1 MGVDMEIGDLIRTKG
16 QGKYSGRMGLVSEI
30 AYGLPNCIKV
40 FWLDTKGFAPAIAS
54 NVEVL
59 K

>member
-1 MGVDMEIGDLIRTKG
+1 MKIGDLIRTKG
-16 QGKYSGRMGLVSEI
+16 QGKYSGRLGLVSEI
-30 AYGLPNCIKV
+30 PYGLPNCIKV
-40 FWLDTKGFAPAIAS
+40 LWLDTKSFAPAIVS

>member
-1 MGVDMEIGDLIRTKG
+1 MKIGDLIRTKG

-30 AYGLPNCIKV
+30 AYGLNNCIKV
-40 FWLDTKGFAPAIAS
+40 FWLDTKSFSPAVVS

>member
-1 MGVDMEIGDLIRTKG
+1 MEIGDLIRTKG

>member
-1 MGVDMEIGDLIRTKG
+1 MKIGDLIKLKEHC
-16 QGKYSGRMGLVSEI
+16 KYSGRLGLVSEI
-30 AYGLPNCIKV
+30 PYGVPNCIKV
-40 FWLDTKGFAPAIAS
+40 FWLDTKGFAPAMVS